1 MVLLVTLEKESL
13 EKQFRYRGQFLG
25 PDIFQWQSQNRTTQR
40 SAVGQAIKHHRE
52 RGAEIHLF
60 VRRHPKSGGR
70 AAPFVYCGQ
79 LEFLDWEGE
88 RPITVRWRLANPLSE
103 RLRELFQ
110 VSPA

>member
-1 MVLLVTLEKESL
+1 MVPLVTLEKESL

-25 PDIFQWQSQNRTTQR
+25 PDIFQWQSQNGTTQR